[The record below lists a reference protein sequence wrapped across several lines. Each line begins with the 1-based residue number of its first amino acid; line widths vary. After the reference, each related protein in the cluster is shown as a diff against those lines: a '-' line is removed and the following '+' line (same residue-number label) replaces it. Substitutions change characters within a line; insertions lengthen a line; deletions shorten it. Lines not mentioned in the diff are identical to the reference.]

1 MTLRHRAERAVRD
14 ALARIPATTTTHH
27 ARATLEAQLPKLTA
41 PLRIAVAGRVSSGKS
56 TLVNA
61 LIGAPV
67 ALTGSAPLTLV
78 VSVLRHGDRTALTVH
93 HKDGPPTHLEG
104 LGRIEEFTARGHR
117 PEGSRPVDHV
127 EVFGPHPCLRQFDL
141 VDTPGFDSPHTQD
154 AQEAMRALGVDRE
167 SVAASS
173 AAGLRGADA
182 VIAVLNSDV
191 TAPDADVL
199 RRFHDAD
206 GTGFPPTPVTSIGV
220 LTKVELLWPG
230 EIGQPVDDPRDTA
243 RKHARRIM
251 ASAHTARMFHDV
263 RPLCGRLA
271 AGAAAFDPEDD
282 FEALHALAGVDQA
295 ALDLRLCHL
304 SGFVS
309 ATDLPLPADRR
320 RRLAGLFTPYG
331 VSLACRLLREGVDR
345 PAVLRGELEE
355 RSGITALRRELTE
368 RFAARSD
375 LIKVA
380 RVIEETRGLPALLAP
395 DTSDRDRDL
404 VVRAVEA
411 ITGLEHSEPA
421 FMEFDLLLRHY
432 TGRIRLSEGEAQEL
446 ERVTGERGGTVAARL
461 GLAPE
466 TAPAALERAVLERLA
481 HWNGPRPPQEPGG
494 RTVAH
499 VLKRRYDEVY
509 HRLRRA
515 RALLDDVPAH
525 EEEPTPR
532 GGAPAEPAP
541 LPDAPGPVDDGRVGG
556 APVLV
561 VDLGTTTS
569 SAVLLG
575 DGRTRL
581 LKEPGTGRDWW
592 PTAVYDDGQ
601 LLVGSVAEARRAG
614 GPDRFRTEFKPEIGS
629 PVPVLRGPGGA
640 HTAEDLAVAV
650 LAAFRR
656 RASALPGGVP
666 ARLLVTVPAR
676 TAGRRRD
683 AMIRA
688 GERAGFTDVEL
699 LEEPVAAAL
708 APSDGGPWPPGS
720 TVLVYDLGGG
730 TFDAALVGIGDRG
743 HTLLGTA
750 GLADGHGGRDID
762 AAIVRDLTP
771 AMEDWLR
778 AGPERAAHRD
788 QLAHLALRSAVRLK
802 HGLAA
807 EDCPVE
813 NVVPGMPPQGLSRR
827 RLGQLTEELL
837 AGTVVCCRTLL
848 AETGVD
854 PRDVDVLLVGGSTQM
869 PSVRPY
875 LERRLGTRV
884 PVRSAL
890 DPVLAVVEGA
900 VTWAEGM
907 GQRRIA
913 ADVPSSLRAPLSWT
927 LPGGRATLVRWF
939 AAGGAAY
946 RPGAALARVRLADNS
961 LFDLHARTGGRIEQ
975 HHVWPGGTLY
985 SGTWLATALRPAG
998 PDDLLPRPREVLR
1011 SPGVVTALA
1020 VAPDGRHVALA
1031 VREGPEDSVLR
1042 LLDALTGDTRHEL
1055 RIRGR
1060 VLSAAWSCPGTWP
1073 VFGVSGSERSAHSVC
1088 ALAAP
1093 AGGGTP
1099 ARLRQL
1105 AEQPAAVL
1113 ALAQLPGGRE
1123 VVVLG
1128 GDGVLRRV
1136 DTTAGRNRAVAEFP
1150 HRPTAL
1156 AVDDDGTRAV
1166 VAGGGGHRGVVHVV
1180 GLADGGRRSSWPL
1193 PAQIRGLACG
1203 PGNDVLA
1210 GGVTSDDH
1218 GFVGY
1223 LGQGERLMPSRAQ
1236 PVRAVAVSRDGALL
1250 AAVAADGEACVG
1262 GARGRGTWARPQ
1274 YPDTPV
1280 ALAFSPDG
1288 HCLHIAGDAG
1298 LRTWALTEAHHR
1310 AGDEPAAPTAP
1321 RQEPTG
1327 HDT

>member
-14 ALARIPATTTTHH
+14 ALARIPATTATHT

-104 LGRIEEFTARGHR
+104 IGRIEEFTARGHQAEK
-117 PEGSRPVDHV
+117 PRPVDHV
-127 EVFGPHPCLRQFDL
+127 EVFGPHACLRQFDL
-141 VDTPGFDSPHTQD
+141 VDTPGFDSPYAQD
-154 AQEAMRALGVDRE
+154 TQEAMRALGVDRE
-167 SVAASS
+167 SVAAAS

-206 GTGFPPTPVTSIGV
+206 GTGFSPTPVTSIGV

-263 RPLCGRLA
+263 RPLCGLLA
-271 AGAAAFDPEDD
+271 AGAAAFHPEDD
-282 FEALHALAGVDQA
+282 FEALHALTGVPQT
-295 ALDLRLCHL
+295 ALDLRLSHL

-345 PAVLRGELEE
+345 PAVLRRELEE

-375 LIKVA
+375 LIKAA
-380 RVIEETRGLPALLAP
+380 RMIEEIRGLPVLLAP

-432 TGRIRLSEGEAQEL
+432 TGRLRLSESDAREL
-446 ERVTGERGGTVAARL
+446 ERVTGERGSTVAARL

-466 TAPAALERAVLERLA
+466 TGLAALERAALDRLA
-481 HWNGPRPPQEPGG
+481 HWNGPRPPREPGG
-494 RTVAH
+494 RAVAH

-525 EEEPTPR
+525 EEER
-532 GGAPAEPAP
+532 APAAPAP
-541 LPDAPGPVDDGRVGG
+541 LPDTPGPVDGG
-556 APVLV
+556 PAGGEPVLV

-569 SAVLLG
+569 SAILLG

-614 GPDRFRTEFKPEIGS
+614 GPDCFRAEFKPEIGS

-656 RASALPGGVP
+656 RTAPLPGGVP
-666 ARLLVTVPAR
+666 SRLLVTVPAR
-676 TAGRRRD
+676 TTGRRRD

-730 TFDAALVGIGDRG
+730 TFDAALVGIGETG

-778 AGPERAAHRD
+778 AAPEHAAHRD
-788 QLAHLALRSAVRLK
+788 QLAHLTLRSAIRLK

-813 NVVPGMPPQGLSRR
+813 TVVPGMPPQSLSRK
-827 RLGQLTEELL
+827 RLGRLTEELL
-837 AGTVVCCRTLL
+837 ADSVVCCRTLL

-900 VTWAEGM
+900 VTWAEGIP
-907 GQRRIA
+907 QRRIA
-913 ADVPSSLRAPLSWT
+913 ADGPSSLRAPLSWT

-939 AAGGAAY
+939 TAGGAAY
-946 RPGAALARVRLADNS
+946 RPDAALARVRLADNT
-961 LFDLHARTGGRIEQ
+961 LFDLRARTGGRVEQ
-975 HHVWPGGTLY
+975 HHVWPGDTLY
-985 SGTWLATALRPAG
+985 SGTWLVTALRPAG
-998 PDDLLPRPREVLR
+998 PGDLLPRPREVLR

-1020 VAPDGRHVALA
+1020 VAPDGRHVAVA
-1031 VREGPEDSVLR
+1031 VREGPEGSVLR
-1042 LLDALTGDTRHEL
+1042 LLDALTGETRDEL

-1073 VFGVSGSERSAHSVC
+1073 VFGVSGGELSAHGVY

-1093 AGGGTP
+1093 AVGGAS

-1113 ALAQLPGGRE
+1113 ALEQLPGGRE

-1128 GDGVLRRV
+1128 GDGVLRGV
-1136 DTTAGRNRAVAEFP
+1136 DMTTGRDRAVAELW
-1150 HRPTAL
+1150 HRPTVL
-1156 AVDDDGTRAV
+1156 AVRGDGEEAV
-1166 VAGGGGHRGVVHVV
+1166 VAGGRGHRGVAYFVN
-1180 GLADGGRRSSWPL
+1180 LADGKLRSSTLL
-1193 PAQIRGLACG
+1193 PAQVRALASG
-1203 PGNDVLA
+1203 PHMNVLA
-1210 GGVTSDDH
+1210 GGGTLDDQ
-1218 GFVGY
+1218 GRARY
-1223 LGQGERLMPSRAQ
+1223 LGRDEELVPPNAQEVRGVAISHQGALSA
-1236 PVRAVAVSRDGALL
+1236 AVAVDGQAW
-1250 AAVAADGEACVG
+1250 VG
-1262 GARGRGTWARPQ
+1262 GTQGRGTWTHLR

-1288 HCLHIAGDAG
+1288 HYLHIAGDAG
-1298 LRTWALTEAHHR
+1298 LSTWALTEAHHR
-1310 AGDEPAAPTAP
+1310 ASDEPAAPTAP
-1321 RQEPTG
+1321 RQEPTS